1 MIFAC
6 LLSGLL
12 AASSAAQQTTE
23 PAGQAPPSQ
32 EPDKGK
38 NNDEVD
44 KSKNKNAAIQKQE
57 KTGTSNDRLFLPCRI
72 F

>member
-1 MIFAC
+1 VVLFAF
-6 LLSGLL
+6 LL

-23 PAGQAPPSQ
+23 PALQAPQSQ
-32 EPDKGK
+32 ESDKGK
-38 NNDEVD
+38 NDDRTKDNSER
-44 KSKNKNAAIQKQE
+44 IQKQE